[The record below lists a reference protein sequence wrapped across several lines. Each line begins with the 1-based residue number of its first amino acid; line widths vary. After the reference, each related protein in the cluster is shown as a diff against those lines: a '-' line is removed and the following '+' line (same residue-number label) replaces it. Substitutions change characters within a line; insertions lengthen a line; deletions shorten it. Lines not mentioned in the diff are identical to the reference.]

1 MRLNYY
7 KFLKSYDDKKIQLY
21 DFFNVNWSN
30 FNFPS
35 GFTTHYVTKAESDRP
50 YLIATLYYNDPFL
63 IEDIILVNKLSNFL
77 ELKVGS
83 ELKIPALTD
92 LQDFREQQFVS
103 FETQLKNE
111 LS

>member
-7 KFLKSYDDKKIQLY
+7 KFLKSYDDKNIQLY
-21 DFFNVNWSN
+21 DLFNINWSD

-35 GFTTHYVTKAESDRP
+35 GYTSHYVTKAESDRP
-50 YLIATLYYNDPFL
+50 YLIASLYYNDPFL
-63 IEDIILVNKLSNFL
+63 IEDIILVNRLSNFL

-83 ELKIPALTD
+83 EIKIPVLRD
-92 LQDFREQQFVS
+92 LEAFRQSQFVS
-103 FETQLKNE
+103 FESQFKNE

>member
-1 MRLNYY
+1 MRLSYY

-21 DFFNVNWSN
+21 DLFNVTWSN

-50 YLIATLYYNDPFL
+50 YLIASLYYGDPFL
-63 IEDIILVNKLSNFL
+63 IEDIILINKLSNFL

-83 ELKIPALTD
+83 ELKIPTLRD
-92 LQDFREQQFVS
+92 LQEFREIQFVN
-103 FETQLKNE
+103 FESQFKNE